1 MVGRRDCKAGSQ
13 RRGMEVLKS
22 EGEGRTACQGDRA
35 GEVSRRRSVARRQ
48 WTVAVLG
55 RERVRD
61 LGTV

>member
-1 MVGRRDCKAGSQ
+1 MVGRRDCKVGFQ

-22 EGEGRTACQGDRA
+22 DAEGRTACQGARA
-35 GEVSRRRSVARRQ
+35 DEVSRRRSVARRP
-48 WTVAVLG
+48 WIVVVLG

>member
-1 MVGRRDCKAGSQ
+1 VVGRRDCKVGFQ

-22 EGEGRTACQGDRA
+22 DGEGRTACQGARA
-35 GEVSRRRSVARRQ
+35 DEVSRRRSVARRP
-48 WTVAVLG
+48 WIVVFLG

>member
-1 MVGRRDCKAGSQ
+1 MVGRRDGKVGFQ

-22 EGEGRTACQGDRA
+22 DGEGRTACQGARA
-35 GEVSRRRSVARRQ
+35 DEVSRRRSVARRP
-48 WTVAVLG
+48 WIVVFLG

>member
-1 MVGRRDCKAGSQ
+1 MVGRRDCKVGFQ

-22 EGEGRTACQGDRA
+22 DGEGRTACQGARA
-35 GEVSRRRSVARRQ
+35 DEVSRRRSVARRP
-48 WTVAVLG
+48 WIVVFLG